1 MCAICANTHNE
12 LILPKKYNNN
22 DRAALNV
29 VSWHPRWEEVETER
43 KTSKRVK
50 NGVFASNMVK
60 NGPNR
65 A

>member
-43 KTSKRVK
+43 KTFTQK
-50 NGVFASNMVK
+50 G
-60 NGPNR
+60 
-65 A
+65 